1 MQSTKELTKLRN
13 ITPDDIISIII
24 HKIDQRTAHNT
35 IIRYKLL
42 NMLQSKKNII
52 NPDNIRQL
60 LLNWSIDIDSN
71 LLSSINIDDLIKD
84 LR

>member
-1 MQSTKELTKLRN
+1 
-13 ITPDDIISIII
+13 
-24 HKIDQRTAHNT
+24 
-35 IIRYKLL
+35 
-42 NMLQSKKNII
+42 MLQSKKNII
-52 NPDNIRQL
+52 NPDNIREL

>member
-1 MQSTKELTKLRN
+1 MQTTKELTKLRN

-24 HKIDQRTAHNT
+24 DKVDQRTAHNT

>member
-24 HKIDQRTAHNT
+24 HKVEQCTAHNT

-42 NMLQSKKNII
+42 NILQSKKNII

-71 LLSSINIDDLIKD
+71 LISHLDINDLIKD